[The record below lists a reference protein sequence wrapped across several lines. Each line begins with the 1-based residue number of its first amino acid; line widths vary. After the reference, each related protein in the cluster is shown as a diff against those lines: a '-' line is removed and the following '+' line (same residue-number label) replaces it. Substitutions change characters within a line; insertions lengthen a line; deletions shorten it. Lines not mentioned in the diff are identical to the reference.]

1 MKDAAV
7 AGEDPRFYEHGGIDL
22 QGTVRAAVTTATGR
36 ETQGGSSIAQQ
47 YVKNVRVQE
56 CERMAT
62 DEEERAGCYD
72 KVTET
77 THRPQAQGDAPRD
90 RRREAL
96 QRRTRSCSAT

>member
-1 MKDAAV
+1 VKDAAV

-36 ETQGGSSIAQQ
+36 ETQGGSSIARQ

-56 CERMAT
+56 CERMAA

-72 KVTET
+72 KV
-77 THRPQAQGDAPRD
+77 PRRASTASS
-90 RRREAL
+90 RRCASRSASRSAT
-96 QRRTRSCSAT
+96 RRTRSCWAT